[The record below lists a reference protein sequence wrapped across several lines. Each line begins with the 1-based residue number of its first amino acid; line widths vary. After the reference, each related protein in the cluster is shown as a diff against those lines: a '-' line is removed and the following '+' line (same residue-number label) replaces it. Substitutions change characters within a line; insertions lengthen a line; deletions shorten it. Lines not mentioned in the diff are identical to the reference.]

1 MKWLFLLALLLCVC
15 GCSHNTS
22 VMDIGFSASA
32 GFDPRTFTAAAKIND
47 GMILTD
53 VSRENSEWI
62 IEVDAEAGL
71 VYDKNTG
78 SVKGIKRIHR
88 RLGPQITGY
97 LVELADKDP
106 ESARIYLKAV
116 ESYWSDESK

>member
-1 MKWLFLLALLLCVC
+1 
-15 GCSHNTS
+15 
-22 VMDIGFSASA
+22 MDIGFSASA
-32 GFDPRTFTAAAKIND
+32 GFDPRTLTAAAKIND

-62 IEVDAEAGL
+62 IEVDSEAGL

-97 LVELADKDP
+97 LVELAEKDP
-106 ESARIYLKAV
+106 ESARTYLKAV
-116 ESYWSDESK
+116 EQYWSSESK